1 MGSWAGR
8 PGVGGGGGGQRDGP
22 GATEAIARRFFDF
35 LRDVPRGMLGFEAI
49 SDQGEGRL
57 GGVISWS
64 GAGRVAA
71 GRRPEHE
78 IPTISHDTCCNF

>member
-1 MGSWAGR
+1 MAGWGAAR
-8 PGVGGGGGGQRDGP
+8 GAAQGPPKLSRDV
-22 GATEAIARRFFDF
+22 FFDF
-35 LRDVPRGMLGFEAI
+35 FRDVPRGILGFEAI

-78 IPTISHDTCCNF
+78 IPTISRDTCCNF